1 MTREMRVKLWVFLVA
16 SVGVA
21 AFIGWA
27 ISNGH
32 PWLGIAAIV
41 VFFIAPNFLTIA
53 LSVRR
58 SRQHAEA
65 ARRSRSS
72 KTT

>member
-32 PWLGIAAIV
+32 PWLGIAAII
-41 VFFIAPNFLTIA
+41 VFFIAQLQDDRSFSQTI
-53 LSVRR
+53 
-58 SRQHAEA
+58 
-65 ARRSRSS
+65 
-72 KTT
+72 KTTR